1 MLGNSWFKKEN
12 PLLGLTGMA
21 GGAAPLGGG
30 GTPGIYKA
38 SGGQVEMQW
47 ESPTGGMSIHIF
59 TAPGQTFACPPT
71 FNETCHFVIIG
82 GGGGGGV
89 DRWEE
94 NRGAGGGGA
103 GLLNTSPRTVSGSH
117 SVPITIGAGGD
128 GGQNSDPDCQG
139 SQGGGTSSPP
149 IGGSPISCPGGG
161 GGGRHQDGP
170 GGSPYNSDGGP
181 GGNGG

>member
-82 GGGGGGV
+82 
-89 DRWEE
+89 DF
-94 NRGAGGGGA
+94 
-103 GLLNTSPRTVSGSH
+103 SFY
-117 SVPITIGAGGD
+117 ICI
-128 GGQNSDPDCQG
+128 NSDLYLQEVY
-139 SQGGGTSSPP
+139 SQK
-149 IGGSPISCPGGG
+149 
-161 GGGRHQDGP
+161 
-170 GGSPYNSDGGP
+170 Y
-181 GGNGG
+181 